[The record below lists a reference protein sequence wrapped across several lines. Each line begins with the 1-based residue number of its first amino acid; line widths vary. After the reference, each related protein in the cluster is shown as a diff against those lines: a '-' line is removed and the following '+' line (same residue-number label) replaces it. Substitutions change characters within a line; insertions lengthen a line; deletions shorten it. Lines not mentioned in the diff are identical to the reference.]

1 MCVFLKN
8 IGVAREHVRRTSTRI
23 KASRVLS
30 QLNSSG
36 SEETSQDL
44 RLAFSSI
51 NSSGQKV
58 NLVFSPSDYVTF
70 DVEYVLFIDIY
81 IYVNN
86 DRKDHRD

>member
-1 MCVFLKN
+1 MKN
-8 IGVAREHVRRTSTRI
+8 IGVAREQVRRTSSRI

-58 NLVFSPSDYVTF
+58 NLIFTTSDYVAI
-70 DVEYVLFIDIY
+70 DVEYFLFIDIY
-81 IYVNN
+81 MSVNN